1 MGEFGL
7 YLSAY
12 LVSWDREFAP
22 KQSFKGFLRQPKV
35 SRMNLEDMSLLGQ
48 VCDVELEA
56 RYHTDNESLIIR
68 PEASISVHYL
78 QGVCY
83 V

>member
-1 MGEFGL
+1 
-7 YLSAY
+7 
-12 LVSWDREFAP
+12 
-22 KQSFKGFLRQPKV
+22 
-35 SRMNLEDMSLLGQ
+35 MNLEDMSLLGQ
-48 VCDVELEA
+48 VCDVEIEA